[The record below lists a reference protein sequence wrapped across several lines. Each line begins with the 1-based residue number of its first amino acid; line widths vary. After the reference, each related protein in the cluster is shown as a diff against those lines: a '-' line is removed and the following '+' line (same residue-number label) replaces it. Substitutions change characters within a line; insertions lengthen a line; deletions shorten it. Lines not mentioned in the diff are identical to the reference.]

1 MDKQD
6 FISLSQIGLYNP
18 QRVSD
23 EVMEKLFIVRQR
35 VFEFLME
42 KIRNEAPNSIPQHH
56 LIIAQRG
63 MGKTTLLKRI
73 EVELRKNADYQDFMP
88 LLYPE
93 EQYNLSNLAELWLNS
108 LDAMADTLQ
117 VEKQDEIVRQIDQKV
132 RELTNIKNDE
142 ALAKQAFQYFQEVA
156 KTIKRRPVLLIDNLN
171 LVFDRLTKA
180 DQHILRSLLMQNNA
194 PILIGASAISIEDT
208 YDYKAPFYDA
218 FQMHYLQK
226 LVFEELLAIL
236 KQLAILTNA
245 TELLP
250 TIQEEIA
257 RLKTIHQLTGG
268 NPRTAVMLFKLIV
281 RGFSKE
287 INDDLEA
294 LLDEITPLYKARF
307 EELSAQNQKIVDVI
321 ALNWDPIN
329 LEQLRNE
336 SRLENGQLSPQLK
349 RLVEVGWIE
358 RTDAYQAKG
367 GAYSISERFFN
378 IWFLMRRS
386 SRRQK
391 REILCLSKFLESF
404 YGENL
409 SYIAR
414 NRLGL
419 HAHNLDHITYNLAM
433 AMALK
438 DPELS
443 KQLENKS
450 YKELR
455 EFAKTNPEILKQFD
469 VPEEDVNIE
478 KYLEE
483 EKRLLK
489 KIQNYPYNYLSWH
502 NLGALYLF
510 DLKNYIEAK
519 KAFSKAIEIDEEQGN
534 TWHLLGHVHEL
545 QNDFEGAEIAYLEAL
560 EVVDKDNKTWRCLGN
575 LYFHSLHKYSDAE
588 KAYLKAIEF
597 QEITPN
603 TWNNLGELYQKHLK
617 KYAEAEKA
625 YLNAI
630 KLGENG
636 SSVWNNL
643 GNLYQDYLQKYKES
657 EKAYLEALQTN
668 EDSNVA
674 NYNLVF
680 LYRDKLNKINEAQE
694 IFDKILIEKELEDS
708 HWLNKTLFD
717 LYDKNEGLAKE
728 SLNKAL
734 NCLKNE
740 LSYRTQD
747 DWYRFAAVAT
757 KLGYGKWLLQMLEEK
772 GFDIML
778 APYFVAIKAI
788 NESDQEGYLNSK
800 AIEVREPARK
810 IIEIMQRY

>member
-1 MDKQD
+1 MEKED

-18 QRVSD
+18 QRISD
-23 EVMEKLFIVRQR
+23 EVMEKLFIVRQTI
-35 VFEFLME
+35 FHFLIN
-42 KIRNEAPNSIPQHH
+42 KLKNEAPSSIPQHH

-73 EVELRKNADYQDFMP
+73 EVELRKNADYQGFIP

-117 VEKQDEIVRQIDQKV
+117 VEKQEEIVGRIDKKV
-132 RELTNIKNDE
+132 RELEQIKDDE
-142 ALAKQAFQYFQEVA
+142 VLAKQAFVYFQEIA
-156 KTIKRRPVLLIDNLN
+156 KEIKRRPVLLIDNLN
-171 LVFDRLTKA
+171 LVFDRLEKS
-180 DQHILRSLLMQNNA
+180 DQHTLRSILMQNNA

-218 FQMHYLQK
+218 FQMHYLTK
-226 LVFEELLAIL
+226 LSFEELLEIL

-245 TELLP
+245 KELLP

-336 SRLENGQLSPQLK
+336 TRLENGQLSPQLK

-358 RTDAYQAKG
+358 RSDAYQAKG
-367 GAYSISERFFN
+367 SAYSISERFFN

-409 SYIAR
+409 SNIAR
-414 NRLGL
+414 NRLKL
-419 HAHNLDHITYNLAM
+419 QADSLDHITYNLAM

-438 DPELS
+438 DENLR

-455 EFAKTNPEILKQFD
+455 EFAKNNPDILKQFD
-469 VPEEDVNIE
+469 VPEEDLTMEV
-478 KYLEE
+478 YLEE
-483 EKRLLK
+483 EKRLLE
-489 KIQNYPYNYLSWH
+489 KIKETDAAWAWF
-502 NLGALYLF
+502 NLGYLYHEN
-510 DLKNYIEAK
+510 LKKY
-519 KAFSKAIEIDEEQGN
+519 EE
-534 TWHLLGHVHEL
+534 
-545 QNDFEGAEIAYLEAL
+545 
-560 EVVDKDNKTWRCLGN
+560 
-575 LYFHSLHKYSDAE
+575 AE
-588 KAYLKAIEF
+588 KAYLKVTE
-597 QEITPN
+597 
-603 TWNNLGELYQKHLK
+603 QKQK
-617 KYAEAEKA
+617 P
-625 YLNAI
+625 
-630 KLGENG
+630 
-636 SSVWNNL
+636 SSQWAWNNL
-643 GNLYQDYLQKYKES
+643 GNLYQDHFQKYVES
-657 EKAYLEALQTN
+657 EKAYLKAIELDKTYTYPWNGLGNLYKNHLQKYKEAEKAYLKAIKVDEKYAPAWNGLGNLYQDHSQN
-668 EDSNVA
+668 YQEAENAYLKAMELDSNY
-674 NYNLVF
+674 NYPKYNLVF
-680 LYRDKLNKINEAQE
+680 LYRDKLNRRKEAQE
-694 IFDKILIEKELEDS
+694 IFDKLPIEKELEDS
-708 HWLNKTLFD
+708 YWLNKTLFD
-717 LYDKNEGLAKE
+717 LYNKNEGFAKE
-728 SLNKAL
+728 NLNKAL
-734 NCLKNE
+734 SYFKNE
-740 LSYRTQD
+740 FPNNTQV

-757 KLGYGKWLLQMLEEK
+757 KLGYGKWFLNILEEK
-772 GFDIML
+772 SYDVIL
-778 APYFVAIKAI
+778 APYFVAIKAV
-788 NESDQEGYLNSK
+788 NEPDKEKYLNSK
-800 AIEVREPARK
+800 AIEITEPARK